1 MNTVW
6 KLFGA
11 AAALLTL
18 GALALVAYGST
29 RPTGW
34 EVEVRADLPAPPEK
48 IRPFLA
54 CTGRYT
60 EWMNGVQDPDG
71 VEVEVEGPP
80 CGAGALYRWRGNGGT
95 GELKI
100 VGEDDLPGGA
110 FRVRYEMLL
119 EEQRTPAAGWFLVEP
134 RSHGSEVVWHDAG
147 ELGMGPVGGLFAPMM
162 QRMLTEHFGVA
173 LAVLGERAK
182 AAP

>member
-6 KLFGA
+6 KLAGA
-11 AAALLTL
+11 AAAVLTL
-18 GALALVAYGST
+18 AAVGLVAYGST
-29 RPTGW
+29 RPTTW
-34 EVEVRADLPAPPEK
+34 QVEVQRELPASPDK
-48 IRPFLA
+48 LRPFLA

-71 VEVEVEGPP
+71 VVVEVEGPP
-80 CGAGALYRWRGNGGT
+80 CGPGAIYRWSGNGGQ

-110 FRVRYEMLL
+110 FRIRYEMVL
-119 EEQRTPAAGWFLVEP
+119 EAQRTPAAGWFSVEP
-134 RSHGSEVVWHDAG
+134 RSGGAWVVWHDAG

-162 QRMLTEHFGVA
+162 QKMLTEHFEVA
-173 LAVLGERAK
+173 LAVLGDRAS
-182 AAP
+182 AAR